1 MKKIK
6 FLFFIFSIILCDEVT
21 LKTLDERIKSN
32 ANESIIDACK
42 RIPNPTRANDCVIAT
57 LEWNYRCCYVYV
69 KEGKEISHESCIY
82 LEDKGSMIKLYAK
95 TLKKELNLN
104 YKINCEGYFMNK
116 NVFMSFLI
124 LLLIL

>member
-1 MKKIK
+1 MFMLKKEKK
-6 FLFFIFSIILCDEVT
+6 F
-21 LKTLDERIKSN
+21 
-32 ANESIIDACK
+32 
-42 RIPNPTRANDCVIAT
+42 
-57 LEWNYRCCYVYV
+57 
-69 KEGKEISHESCIY
+69 SHESCIY